1 MKKKWNG
8 EVPKLCQLCKRPLKV
23 AWIDG
28 KTSFGPWAHMCVAC
42 HSAEGGKLGTGKGQ
56 KYDLATREKI
66 EG

>member
-1 MKKKWNG
+1 MKKKWIG
-8 EVPKLCQLCKRPLKV
+8 VVPKTCQLCKQPLED

-42 HSAEGGKLGTGKGQ
+42 HYGKGVGLGTGKGQ